1 MKAGEMLMIKYS
13 KFIVITAAC
22 FGLFVFLSAGAGA
35 ASLWPEDSA
44 GSIFADRKARYVGDS
59 LTIIINES
67 SKASMSRSAK
77 NSKSGSNTL
86 QAGTGVFDFLA
97 SASASGSD
105 NFKASGDNSNVN
117 TVSGKVTVQVVEV
130 KPNGNMVVSGTQTI
144 LQNKDEHK
152 ITITGVVRS
161 DDVTAD
167 NTVLSSLVADAQL
180 RFDGKGPLNAKQR
193 QGILTQIFNII
204 F

>member
-1 MKAGEMLMIKYS
+1 MLMIRYG
-13 KFIVITAAC
+13 KFMTLIVLC
-22 FGLFVFLSAGAGA
+22 FGLLVSLLPCAGAT
-35 ASLWPEDSA
+35 SLWPEESN
-44 GSIFADRKARYVGDS
+44 GSFFADRKARNVGDS
-59 LTIIINES
+59 LTIIINET

-77 NSKSGSNTL
+77 NSKSGDNTL
-86 QAGTGVFDFLA
+86 KAGTGIFDFLA

-105 NFKASGDNSNVN
+105 SFKANGDNSNVN
-117 TVSGKVTVQVVEV
+117 TVTGKVTVQVVEV

-161 DDVTAD
+161 DDVMAD

>member
-1 MKAGEMLMIKYS
+1 MVKYNRVMMIVLMS
-13 KFIVITAAC
+13 LGFC
-22 FGLFVFLSAGAGA
+22 FFTIAQVGAT
-35 ASLWPEDSA
+35 SLWSDESPRSF
-44 GSIFADRKARYVGDS
+44 FADRKASAIGDS

-67 SKASMSRSAK
+67 SKASMSKSAK

-86 QAGTGVFDFLA
+86 NAGTGIFDFLA

-105 NFKASGDNSNVN
+105 SFKASGDTSNVN
-117 TVSGKVTVQVVEV
+117 AVSGKITVQVVEV

-144 LQNKDEHK
+144 LQNKDEHR

-161 DDVTAD
+161 DDITAD

-180 RFDGKGPLNAKQR
+180 KFDGKGPLNAKQR